1 LWEVGILTAELFYPW
16 DSPGEKQEK
25 IGSILIRNESDI
37 TRVRDRVRLAARE
50 MGFDYVTQIKL
61 TTAVSELTRNIY
73 EYAETG
79 SITLLF
85 VESEGKQ
92 GIKIVCEDN
101 GPGIAHLDEIMTGR
115 FQSKSGLG
123 KGLAGSRRL
132 LDEFRVESEPGQGT
146 RIEGIKWFDS
156 EQHMLKSL
164 DEIRNLFFSAS
175 ESSIVEELKSQNK
188 ELVRVLAELIESR
201 RRVELANQELQEAN
215 EKLKQVDV
223 MKSRFISTIA
233 HEIRTPINAI
243 RGLVSLLS
251 RDTRTPLTPQQRETV
266 ERLDKSSAML
276 VRLVNDLLDL
286 SRLQARKMLIKLQE
300 FDVAELIDSIQTGLK
315 QTASDK
321 GVTLTYE
328 VEQGLGKIVSDPTK
342 ITQVITNFAS
352 NAIKFTPAGGSV
364 TIRAALDAGGMW
376 RVEVID
382 TGIGMTEDQ
391 VPLIF
396 EEFRQVNISSPHH
409 TGGTGLGL
417 PISKRLVELVGGRI
431 KVISAPGAGSTFIAV
446 WPIDVRGYV
455 AESSI
460 AEL

>member
-1 LWEVGILTAELFYPW
+1 
-16 DSPGEKQEK
+16 
-25 IGSILIRNESDI
+25 
-37 TRVRDRVRLAARE
+37 
-50 MGFDYVTQIKL
+50 
-61 TTAVSELTRNIY
+61 
-73 EYAETG
+73 
-79 SITLLF
+79 
-85 VESEGKQ
+85 
-92 GIKIVCEDN
+92 
-101 GPGIAHLDEIMTGR
+101 
-115 FQSKSGLG
+115 
-123 KGLAGSRRL
+123 
-132 LDEFRVESEPGQGT
+132 
-146 RIEGIKWFDS
+146 
-156 EQHMLKSL
+156 
-164 DEIRNLFFSAS
+164 
-175 ESSIVEELKSQNK
+175 
-188 ELVRVLAELIESR
+188 
-201 RRVELANQELQEAN
+201 
-215 EKLKQVDV
+215 
-223 MKSRFISTIA
+223 
-233 HEIRTPINAI
+233 
-243 RGLVSLLS
+243 
-251 RDTRTPLTPQQRETV
+251 
-266 ERLDKSSAML
+266 ML

-300 FDVAELIDSIQTGLK
+300 FDVAELIDSIHTGLK

-328 VEQGLGKIVSDPTK
+328 VEQGLGRIISDPTK

-364 TIRAALDAGGMW
+364 TIRAARDAGGMW

-382 TGIGMTEDQ
+382 TGIGMTEEQ

-431 KVISAPGAGSTFIAV
+431 KVLSAPGAGSTFIAV

>member
-1 LWEVGILTAELFYPW
+1 MTAELFYPS
-16 DSPGEKQEK
+16 DGSGENQDK

-73 EYAETG
+73 EYAGTG

-85 VESEGKQ
+85 VERDGSK

-101 GPGIAHLDEIMTGR
+101 GPGIKNLDEIMTGR

-132 LDEFRVESEPGQGT
+132 LDEFIVESEPGQGT
-146 RIEGIKWFDS
+146 RVEGVKWFDH
-156 EQHMLKSL
+156 EQHMLKTL

-175 ESSIVEELKSQNK
+175 ESSMVEELKAQNK
-188 ELVRVLAELIESR
+188 ELVRVLAELTESR
-201 RRVELANQELQEAN
+201 RKVEQANRDLQDAN
-215 EKLKQVDV
+215 EKLKQVNE

-233 HEIRTPINAI
+233 HEIRTPINAV
-243 RGLVSLLS
+243 RGLVSVLA
-251 RDTRTPLTPQQRETV
+251 RDRKDPLTTRQRETV
-266 ERLDKSSAML
+266 ERLEKSSTML

-300 FDVAELIDSIQTGLK
+300 FDAAEIIDSIHIALR
-315 QTASDK
+315 QTAIDK
-321 GVTLTYE
+321 GLSFTYE
-328 VEQGLGKIVSDPTK
+328 VNPGLGRIMSDPTK
-342 ITQVITNFAS
+342 VAQVITNFAS
-352 NAIKFTPAGGSV
+352 NAIKFTPAGGAV
-364 TIRAALDAGGMW
+364 TIRAAKDAGGMW
-376 RVEVID
+376 RIEVID
-382 TGIGMTEDQ
+382 TGIGMTEEQ

-417 PISKRLVELVGGRI
+417 PISKRLVELMGGRI
-431 KVISAPGAGSTFIAV
+431 KVISAPVAGSTFIAI

-455 AESSI
+455 AETSI